1 MNFFI
6 KACLSKFEQTAENY
20 EFADIYLQIQMPSRK
35 ELHFSIL
42 NKPCLVNK
50 QIHIFS
56 CK

>member
-1 MNFFI
+1 MNIFITAFF
-6 KACLSKFEQTAENY
+6 SKFEQTAENY

>member
-6 KACLSKFEQTAENY
+6 KAFFSKFEQTAENY
-20 EFADIYLQIQMPSRK
+20 EFADIYLQLEMSSGK

-42 NKPCLVNK
+42 NRPCLVNK
-50 QIHIFS
+50 KIHIFS

>member
-6 KACLSKFEQTAENY
+6 KAIFSKFEQTAENY
-20 EFADIYLQIQMPSRK
+20 EFADIYLQLEMSSGK

-42 NKPCLVNK
+42 NRPCLVNK
-50 QIHIFS
+50 KIHIFS

>member
-1 MNFFI
+1 MNIFITAFF
-6 KACLSKFEQTAENY
+6 SKFELTAENY
-20 EFADIYLQIQMPSRK
+20 EFADIYLQIQMSSGK

>member
-1 MNFFI
+1 MNIFITAFF
-6 KACLSKFEQTAENY
+6 SKFEQTAENY
-20 EFADIYLQIQMPSRK
+20 EFADIYLQIQMSSGK